1 MSEAGVTVGGM
12 GTIPG
17 RPAAYVRDLYA
28 DPGDESSLAEARRTV
43 IRLTRAAAWPKPV
56 IYADAGPATEP
67 GSGYAALV
75 EAITAGRHDAVMITH
90 PMMISRDLADV
101 EAFDRLCREHGVHIH
116 IRWGHEMASPR
127 SLFDV
132 IRDTRRFTV
141 TEEHL
146 RLLRRAHVTWLDDE
160 FGAPEI
166 DGKRPYGSSGVYSDI
181 AEILG
186 IPEEEWSD
194 GESNPLPEAEWRLL
208 RLHVET
214 AVVLQIAL
222 ATGEF
227 RPGRYVR
234 EGSWHTSWKR
244 DEERS

>member
-1 MSEAGVTVGGM
+1 M
-12 GTIPG
+12 GTIPA

-28 DPGDESSLAEARRTV
+28 DPGDESGLAESRRMM
-43 IRLTRAAAWPKPV
+43 IRLAREAAWPKPV
-56 IYADAGPATEP
+56 IYADAGPATAP
-67 GSGYAALV
+67 GSRYSALV

-101 EAFDRLCREHGVHIH
+101 EAFDRLCRRQGVHIH
-116 IRWGHEMASPR
+116 IRWGHELASPR

-141 TEEHL
+141 TDEHL
-146 RLLRRAHVTWLDDE
+146 RLLRRAHVTWLDAE

-166 DGKRPYGSSGVYSDI
+166 DGKRPYGSSAVYSDI

-194 GESNPLPEAEWRLL
+194 GEYNPLPEVEWRFL

-234 EGSWHTSWKR
+234 EGSWYNGWRR
-244 DEERS
+244 DENRP

>member
-1 MSEAGVTVGGM
+1 M
-12 GTIPG
+12 GTIPI

-28 DPGDESSLAEARRTV
+28 DPGDESGLDESRRMMVRLARE
-43 IRLTRAAAWPKPV
+43 AAWPKPV
-56 IYADAGPATEP
+56 IYADAGPATAP
-67 GSGYAALV
+67 GSQYAALV

-90 PMMISRDLADV
+90 PMMISRDLADAR
-101 EAFDRLCREHGVHIH
+101 AFDRLCQRQGVHIH
-116 IRWGHEMASPR
+116 IRWGHEMSSPR
-127 SLFDV
+127 ALFDV

-141 TEEHL
+141 TDEHL
-146 RLLRRAHVTWLDDE
+146 RLLRRAHVTWTDAE

-166 DGKRPYGSSGVYSDI
+166 DCKRPYGNSDVYSDI

-186 IPEEEWSD
+186 IPEAEWFEED
-194 GESNPLPEAEWRLL
+194 IEPFPEAEWRFL

-234 EGSWHTSWKR
+234 EDAWGGTWKR
-244 DEERS
+244 AEDRP

>member
-1 MSEAGVTVGGM
+1 M
-12 GTIPG
+12 GTIPV

-28 DPGDESSLAEARRTV
+28 DPGDESGLAESGRMMVRLARE
-43 IRLTRAAAWPKPV
+43 AAWPKPV

-67 GSGYAALV
+67 GSQYAALV

-101 EAFDRLCREHGVHIH
+101 EAFDRLCQRQGVHIH
-116 IRWGHEMASPR
+116 IRWGHEIASPR

-141 TEEHL
+141 TDEHL
-146 RLLRRAHVTWLDDE
+146 RLLRRAHVTWMDAE

-166 DGKRPYGSSGVYSDI
+166 DCKRPYGNSDLYSDI

-186 IPEEEWSD
+186 IPEDDWSD
-194 GESNPLPEAEWRLL
+194 EDMGVLPEAEWRFL
-208 RLHVET
+208 RLRVET

-227 RPGRYVR
+227 RPGRYVG
-234 EGSWHTSWKR
+234 EGARGGTSKR
-244 DEERS
+244 AEDRP

>member
-1 MSEAGVTVGGM
+1 M
-12 GTIPG
+12 GTIPV

-28 DPGDESSLAEARRTV
+28 DPGDTSGLAESCRTMVRLARE
-43 IRLTRAAAWPKPV
+43 AAWPKPV

-67 GSGYAALV
+67 GSRYAALV

-101 EAFDRLCREHGVHIH
+101 QAFDRLCRRQGVHIQ
-116 IRWGHEMASPR
+116 IRWGHEMSSPR

-141 TEEHL
+141 TDEHL
-146 RLLRRAHVTWLDDE
+146 RLLRRAYVTWDDTE

-166 DGKRPYGSSGVYSDI
+166 DCKRPYGNSDVYSDI

-186 IPEEEWSD
+186 IPAAEWFEEDIE
-194 GESNPLPEAEWRLL
+194 PFPEAEWRFL

-234 EGSWHTSWKR
+234 EGSWHNGWRR
-244 DEERS
+244 DENRP

>member
-1 MSEAGVTVGGM
+1 MM
-12 GTIPG
+12 
-17 RPAAYVRDLYA
+17 
-28 DPGDESSLAEARRTV
+28 
-43 IRLTRAAAWPKPV
+43 IRLAREAAWPKPV

-67 GSGYAALV
+67 GSRYAALV

-101 EAFDRLCREHGVHIH
+101 EAFDRLCQRQGVHIH
-116 IRWGHEMASPR
+116 IRWGHEMSSPR

-141 TEEHL
+141 TDEHL
-146 RLLRRAHVTWLDDE
+146 RLLRRAHVTSVDAE

-166 DGKRPYGSSGVYSDI
+166 DCKRPYGNSDVYSDI

-186 IPEEEWSD
+186 IPEDEWFEED
-194 GESNPLPEAEWRLL
+194 IAPFPEAEWRFL

-214 AVVLQIAL
+214 AVVLQTGL

-227 RPGRYVR
+227 RPGRCVR
-234 EGSWHTSWKR
+234 EDGPLRPRLEARRGPALT
-244 DEERS
+244 

>member
-1 MSEAGVTVGGM
+1 M
-12 GTIPG
+12 GTIPV

-28 DPGDESSLAEARRTV
+28 DPGDESGLAESCRMMVRLARE
-43 IRLTRAAAWPKPV
+43 AAWPKPV

-67 GSGYAALV
+67 SSQYAALV

-101 EAFDRLCREHGVHIH
+101 EAFDRLCRRQGVHIH
-116 IRWGHEMASPR
+116 IRWGHEIASPR

-141 TEEHL
+141 TDEHL
-146 RLLRRAHVTWLDDE
+146 RLLRRAHVTWMDAE

-186 IPEEEWSD
+186 IPEDDWSD
-194 GESNPLPEAEWRLL
+194 GEFNPLPEVEWRFL

-234 EGSWHTSWKR
+234 EGGWGGTWKR
-244 DEERS
+244 AEDPP

>member
-1 MSEAGVTVGGM
+1 M
-12 GTIPG
+12 GTIPV

-28 DPGDESSLAEARRTV
+28 DPGDESGLAESCRMMVRLARE
-43 IRLTRAAAWPKPV
+43 AAWPKPV

-67 GSGYAALV
+67 GRQYAALV
-75 EAITAGRHDAVMITH
+75 EAISAGRHDAVMITH

-101 EAFDRLCREHGVHIH
+101 EAFDRLCQRQGVHIH
-116 IRWGHEMASPR
+116 IRWGHEMSSP
-127 SLFDV
+127 SALFDV

-141 TEEHL
+141 TDEHL
-146 RLLRRAHVTWLDDE
+146 RLLRRAYVTWTNAE

-166 DGKRPYGSSGVYSDI
+166 DCKRPYGNSDVYSDI

-186 IPEEEWSD
+186 IPEDEWSD
-194 GESNPLPEAEWRLL
+194 EDMGVLPEAEWRFL

-214 AVVLQIAL
+214 GLVLQIAL

-227 RPGRYVR
+227 RPGNYVR
-234 EGSWHTSWKR
+234 EDRWDDTWKR
-244 DEERS
+244 AEDRP

>member
-1 MSEAGVTVGGM
+1 M
-12 GTIPG
+12 GTIPV

-28 DPGDESSLAEARRTV
+28 DPGDESGLDESRRMMVRLARE
-43 IRLTRAAAWPKPV
+43 AAWPKPV
-56 IYADAGPATEP
+56 IYADAGSATAP
-67 GSGYAALV
+67 GSRYAALV

-101 EAFDRLCREHGVHIH
+101 EAFDRLCRRQGVHIH
-116 IRWGHEMASPR
+116 IRWGHEIASPR

-141 TEEHL
+141 TDEHL
-146 RLLRRAHVTWLDDE
+146 RLLRRAYVTWDDTE

-166 DGKRPYGSSGVYSDI
+166 DCKRPYGNSDVYSDI
-181 AEILG
+181 AEVLG
-186 IPEEEWSD
+186 IPEDEWFEEVM
-194 GESNPLPEAEWRLL
+194 GVLPEAEWRFL

-222 ATGEF
+222 TTGEF
-227 RPGRYVR
+227 RSGRYVR
-234 EGSWHTSWKR
+234 EGGWGGTWKR
-244 DEERS
+244 AEDSP

>member
-1 MSEAGVTVGGM
+1 M
-12 GTIPG
+12 GTIPI

-28 DPGDESSLAEARRTV
+28 DPGDESGLDESRRMMVRLARE
-43 IRLTRAAAWPKPV
+43 AAWPKPV
-56 IYADAGPATEP
+56 IYADAGPANEP
-67 GSGYAALV
+67 GSQYAALV

-90 PMMISRDLADV
+90 PMMISRDLADA
-101 EAFDRLCREHGVHIH
+101 EAFDRLCQRQGVRIH
-116 IRWGHEMASPR
+116 IRWGHEMSSPR
-127 SLFDV
+127 ALFDV

-141 TEEHL
+141 TDEHL
-146 RLLRRAHVTWLDDE
+146 RLLRRAHVTWVDAE

-166 DGKRPYGSSGVYSDI
+166 DCKRPYGNSDVYSDI
-181 AEILG
+181 AEILE
-186 IPEEEWSD
+186 IPEDEWFEED
-194 GESNPLPEAEWRLL
+194 IEPFPEAEWRFL

-234 EGSWHTSWKR
+234 EEAWGGTWKR
-244 DEERS
+244 AEDRP